1 MKYRWNDEII
11 YKDDKTT
18 IGKALL
24 NSVNDEFMQ
33 GIPKT
38 VTEMQNYF
46 SSFNAKANA
55 MEFTFIGDYTNA
67 TECLNIIHSIVIYR
81 FYSNIA
87 PLKLYSDYLYDLP
100 DNNKTTSTY
109 KTLHE
114 ESPLTANEDFSIE
127 SPSYKSLNS
136 NELDMARI
144 DDNILKIRMNLQA
157 DINRI
162 FDKIFLPV
170 LDEYTKYY

>member
-1 MKYRWNDEII
+1 MKYKWNDKITVNE
-11 YKDDKTT
+11 KVTT
-18 IGKALL
+18 IGANLL
-24 NSVNDEFMQ
+24 NSVQNEFMQ
-33 GIPKT
+33 GIPKA

-46 SSFNAKANA
+46 STFNTKANA
-55 MEFTFIGDYTNA
+55 MGFTFIGDYSTPEECTNV
-67 TECLNIIHSIVIYR
+67 ISSIVMYR

-87 PLKLYSDYLYDLP
+87 PLKLYSNYLYDLP
-100 DNNKTTSTY
+100 DSNKTTSAY
-109 KTLHE
+109 RTLHE

-136 NELDMARI
+136 TEITASRI
-144 DDNILKIRMNLQA
+144 DDNIVKIRMNFQA